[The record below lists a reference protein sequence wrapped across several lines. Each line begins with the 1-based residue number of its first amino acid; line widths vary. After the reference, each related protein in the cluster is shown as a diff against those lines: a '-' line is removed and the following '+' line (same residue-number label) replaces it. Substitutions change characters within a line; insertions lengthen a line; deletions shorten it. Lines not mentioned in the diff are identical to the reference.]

1 MKVIKIGAEWCP
13 GCLVM
18 KPRWEK
24 IEEELEW
31 LETEYLD
38 YDQDGEK
45 VEEYGLKEGKLP
57 VFIFL
62 DKNGE
67 EFMRLQGEHPKDEL
81 IELCKENKDK

>member
-18 KPRWEK
+18 KPRWKK

-38 YDQDGEK
+38 YDHDREE

-62 DKNGE
+62 NKDGE

-81 IELCKENKDK
+81 IELCEENKDK